1 MCMARGD
8 ALVFYFFEV
17 FSEKICAARGCP
29 SFLFSRSFLRK
40 KCVRANIFS
49 SCGKD
54 EKKNVTKSARKVF
67 AKRTANNPKGGMA
80 ALVKVPSRAD
90 TVNITYLIS

>member
-1 MCMARGD
+1 MRGEGVPQ
-8 ALVFYFFEV
+8 LFVLPK
-17 FSEKICAARGCP
+17 FSP
-29 SFLFSRSFLRK
+29 K

-90 TVNITYLIS
+90 TADVTYLIS